1 MATVLEWNEE
11 YRLGIDGIDGQ
22 HERLFEIVGRI
33 AALDSATSTKE
44 DLKHILGELSRY
56 MGEHFRDEESYMH
69 KIAFPEYE
77 YHCKLHQDIIE
88 FVNTSI
94 TNSPTIAMIQTKL
107 KFIIKKALID
117 HILNEDMKIKL
128 YAASCK
134 EDQFEECVFE
144 LA

>member
-1 MATVLEWNEE
+1 MATGLEWSEE
-11 YRLGIDGIDGQ
+11 YRLGIHAVDTQ

-33 AALDSATSTKE
+33 AALNVATSTKE
-44 DLKHILGELSRY
+44 DLKQILGELSSY
-56 MGEHFRDEESYMH
+56 MSEHFRDEESYMR

-77 YHCKLHQDIIE
+77 YHHKLHQEIIE
-88 FVNTSI
+88 FVNRSV

-117 HILNEDMKIKL
+117 HIISEDMKIKL
-128 YAASCK
+128 YAASLK
-134 EDQFEECVFE
+134 ENRFDECLVE